1 MKKAFWKIL
10 RLLFCLLLILSW
22 ITMPRTSLSS
32 DVHTPQEH
40 RITALYLYNFLLF
53 VDWPKN
59 AFSGSNTLKVGVYG
73 APEVYKAMKPM
84 SGKMIR
90 GKKLVVSLPTDP
102 GDVDDSLKVLF
113 IGRGEKGGV
122 KALLRKAE
130 GKHILTV
137 SHMEGF
143 VHLGGM
149 VTFVHAGSLPKGGQ
163 KQKRFII
170 NLPAVHKSGLK
181 IRSRLLRM
189 SHIVH
194 DEKPQQPGKT
204 MKDR

>member
-10 RLLFCLLLILSW
+10 RLLFCLLLIMSW

-32 DVHTPQEH
+32 DLHTPQEH
-40 RITALYLYNFLLF
+40 KITALYLYNFLLF

-59 AFSGSNTLKVGVYG
+59 VFSDSNTIKVAVYG

-84 SGKMIR
+84 SGKTIK
-90 GKKLVVSLPTDP
+90 GKKLEVFSPTSP

-113 IGRGEKGGV
+113 IGLREKRAV
-122 KALLRKAE
+122 KALLQKAR

-137 SHMEGF
+137 GHMEGF

-149 VTFVHAGSLPKGGQ
+149 VSFVHAFNPPKDGQ

-204 MKDR
+204 MKGP